1 MHIAIWIVVAL
12 GLALWTLTAWG
23 LQALLGLDPN
33 WVGDLKPLVAQLPFG
48 PWLDNLLPGWQG
60 LLVTT
65 MDLLRTLLGWAG
77 GAGQV
82 VVWVVWA
89 VGAGLAVLGGALL
102 SLLVRLGRKAAGGAR
117 SNTVAA

>member
-1 MHIAIWIVVAL
+1 MHIAIWIIVAL

-23 LQALLGLDPN
+23 LAALMGLDPN

-48 PWLDNLLPGWQG
+48 PWLDAWLPGWQG
-60 LLVTT
+60 LLVAT

-82 VVWVVWA
+82 VVWIAWA
-89 VGAGLAVLGGALL
+89 VGAGLAVLGGLLL
-102 SLLVRLGRKAAGGAR
+102 SLLVRLGRKAAADTR
-117 SNTVAA
+117 SKAVPA